1 MIFELEEA
9 SSIYTVK
16 SLMIIGNAHKFRF
29 SLMIPFNTTFYAFFQ
44 IVLQMQCFKLGG
56 FLATIENSKENTYI
70 INQLKAYKSKNL
82 SANDLYVFSSVY
94 ILASLNLNM

>member
-1 MIFELEEA
+1 
-9 SSIYTVK
+9 
-16 SLMIIGNAHKFRF
+16 
-29 SLMIPFNTTFYAFFQ
+29 
-44 IVLQMQCFKLGG
+44 MQCFKLGG